1 MKSFR
6 IIAAAVLALAL
17 SACQGGKAGLDCTV
31 KDAPSQKLVI
41 SRLNGTITEV
51 LDTVKTDAAGH
62 FTYKLKVQE
71 GNPEFFYVYR
81 NGVRLASVLLEKGE
95 NVVVEADTLGNYEV
109 SGSAG
114 SILLKEGDDN
124 FRTFVNNL
132 YALSAAGAEPK
143 EIAKEYIR
151 HYREAVKFV
160 LLNNKSLAVIP
171 VLYEN
176 IGGSTATFSGLNDAL
191 IFRDVCDSL
200 KTVYP
205 DSRYVKALDKEAA
218 RRINLFEMSNRLNS
232 AEERAYPTLS
242 MPSIDGTM
250 ADIDS
255 LGSKVTLL
263 YYWDDSDATHKMFNQ
278 DVLKPLYEKY
288 HPRGLEI
295 FAISVNSDKVAWAQ
309 TVKAQELPW
318 INVNDGLG
326 TASGSL
332 YAFNVQSIPAM
343 VLLSDAGTE
352 PVSGERQLRAKL
364 DKALR

>member
-6 IIAAAVLALAL
+6 IIAAAVLAFAF
-17 SACQGGKAGLDCTV
+17 SACQGGKATIDCTV

-41 SRLNGTITEV
+41 SQLNGTITEV
-51 LDTVKTDAAGH
+51 LDTVRTDAAGH
-62 FTYKLKVQE
+62 FTYKVKVAE

-81 NGVRLASVLLEKGE
+81 GGTRLASVLLEKGE
-95 NVVVEADTLGNYEV
+95 SVVVEADTLGNYEV
-109 SGSAG
+109 DGSAG

-124 FRTFVNNL
+124 FRTFVSNL
-132 YALSAAGAEPK
+132 YALSAAGAEPR

-160 LLNNKSLAVIP
+160 LVNNKSLAVIP

-176 IGGSTATFSGLNDAL
+176 VGGSTATFSGVSDAL
-191 IFRDVCDSL
+191 IFRSTCDSL

-205 DSRYVKALDKEAA
+205 ESKYVKALEKEAA

-232 AEERAYPTLS
+232 AEERSYPALR
-242 MPSIDGTM
+242 MPSVDGTM

-255 LGSKVTLL
+255 LGSKVTML
-263 YYWDDSDATHKMFNQ
+263 YFWDDREATHKMFNL
-278 DVLKPLYEKY
+278 DVLKPIYEKY

-295 FAISVNSDKVAWAQ
+295 YAISVDTDKVAWAQ

-332 YAFNVQSIPAM
+332 YAFNVQSIPSM
-343 VLLSDAGTE
+343 LLLSADGTE
-352 PVSGERQLRAKL
+352 FIPGERQLRTKL
-364 DKALR
+364 EKALR

>member
-1 MKSFR
+1 MKNFR
-6 IIAAAVLALAL
+6 IIAAVILALVL
-17 SACQGGKAGLDCTV
+17 SACQGGKAKLDCTV
-31 KDAPSQKLVI
+31 KDAPSEKLVI
-41 SRLNGTITEV
+41 SQLNGTITEV
-51 LDTVKTDAAGH
+51 VDTVRTDAAGH
-62 FTYKLKVQE
+62 FTYKFKVAE
-71 GNPEFFYVYR
+71 GDPEFFYVYR
-81 NGVRLASVLLEKGE
+81 GGTRLVSVLLEKGE
-95 NVVVEADTLGNYEV
+95 SVVVEADTLGNYEV

-124 FRTFVNNL
+124 FRTFVGNL
-132 YALSAAGAEPK
+132 YSLSTSGAEPN

-160 LLNNKSLAVIP
+160 LVNNKSLAVIP

-176 IGGSTATFSGLNDAL
+176 IGGSTATFSGVSDAL

-205 DSRYVKALDKEAA
+205 ESKYVKALEKEAD
-218 RRINLFEMSNRLNS
+218 RRINLFEMSNRLS
-232 AEERAYPTLS
+232 AAQERAYPALR
-242 MPSIDGTM
+242 MPAIDGTM

-255 LGSKVTLL
+255 LGAKATLV
-263 YYWDDSDATHKMFNQ
+263 YFWNDADATHKMFNL

-295 FAISVNSDKVAWAQ
+295 YAVSVNADKVAWAQ

-332 YAFNVQSIPAM
+332 YAFNVQSIPSM
-343 VLLSDAGTE
+343 VLINDAGAE
-352 PVSGERQLRAKL
+352 VIPGERQLRAKL
-364 DKALR
+364 DRVLK